1 MTQYRWADCPTP
13 IYNQVRDLLAGVR
26 AILGNNLVGLYLHGS
41 LAMGCFQPER
51 SDIDLLV
58 VSHGPMTIYEKF
70 VAAELLLTL
79 SLQPRPIE
87 VSFLTHKQLHPWR
100 HPAPYDFHYGEDH
113 RDRMAADLA
122 DEGWRAWNDVRRRD
136 PDLAAHVAVTRARGI
151 CVFGQPIPDLFPE
164 VPMEDY
170 MAAVVDDFH
179 WAQGYLET
187 NATYAI
193 LNGCRILAYQDDGRI
208 LSKDEGGV
216 WGLANMP
223 ASHHPLIA
231 LALKDYRTNHNPP
244 FDPTAIGSFMTFAKK
259 RIGDP

>member
-26 AILGNNLVGLYLHGS
+26 AIMDSNLTGLYLHGS
-41 LAMGCFQPER
+41 LAMGCFHPDR

-58 VSHGPMTIYEKF
+58 VGHGPMTIHEKF
-70 VAAELLLTL
+70 VAAEMLLTL
-79 SLQPRPIE
+79 SFQPRPIE
-87 VSFLTHKQLHPWR
+87 ISFLTRKQLQPWR
-100 HPAPYDFHYGEDH
+100 HPAPYDFHFSEDH

-136 PDLAAHVAVTRARGI
+136 PDLAAHVATTQARGI

-164 VPMEDY
+164 VPAEDY
-170 MAAVVDDFH
+170 MDSVVDDFH
-179 WAQGYLET
+179 WSQDYLET

-193 LNGCRILAYQDDGRI
+193 LNGCRILAYQGDGRI

-216 WGLANMP
+216 WALAHLP
-223 ASHHPLIA
+223 PSHHPLIHMA
-231 LALKDYRTNHNPP
+231 LADYRTNHGPQ
-244 FDPTAIGSFMTFAKK
+244 FDPLSVNLFMHFVQEKV
-259 RIGDP
+259 